1 MQGTKSEEREQMLND
16 DKINALL
23 QKPETRREGFEKAV
37 HQYGEQL
44 YWQIRRIVL
53 THEDADDVLQN
64 VFLKAWS
71 SLDSFHGDSKLI
83 TWLTRIAINEA
94 LDFQRRKKTRPTLSA
109 DDEGMSIAH
118 QLTAD
123 DYFDGDEVEAQLQEA
138 IAQLPDVQ
146 RTVFLLRYY
155 DEMKYSEISEM
166 LGTSEGGLKAS
177 YHIAVKKITD
187 FFHRHD

>member
-37 HQYGEQL
+37 RQYGEQL